1 MNIIPFGNSEN
12 SSKKDKTENKR
23 EVIGKWDQKR
33 KLYHSVNSISY
44 SPNKNPLK
52 RKICENYIKGE
63 NEILRPEL
71 NFVSNARPAMLKWR
85 EMEIEETPILKA
97 QKAHKYKAYK
107 AKQRKKYSS
116 QVPIHL
122 GYSRQFVD
130 PSEYSQSKAMRGRLS
145 TLPGS
150 SMTWLPSASWNG
162 QPSSILTFKYPLR
175 SRKLYNNINEFDN
188 YL

>member
-1 MNIIPFGNSEN
+1 MSSYPKLNIIPFGPRPKNY
-12 SSKKDKTENKR
+12 KTE
-23 EVIGKWDQKR
+23 VMDKWDKNR
-33 KLYHSVNSISY
+33 KPYESVNMISY
-44 SPNKNPLK
+44 SPIKFPLK
-52 RKICENYIKGE
+52 RKTNK
-63 NEILRPEL
+63 NDMKSKNKILRPKL

-107 AKQRKKYSS
+107 AKQS

-150 SMTWLPSASWNG
+150 SLTWLPSASWNG
-162 QPSSILTFKYPLR
+162 QPSSIQTRRFPLR
-175 SRKLYNNINEFDN
+175 SRQLNSVVKEEDN
-188 YL
+188 SIL

>member
-1 MNIIPFGNSEN
+1 MNIIP
-12 SSKKDKTENKR
+12 
-23 EVIGKWDQKR
+23 
-33 KLYHSVNSISY
+33 Y
-44 SPNKNPLK
+44 SPTKYHLK
-52 RKICENYIKGE
+52 TSNDLNSD

-71 NFVSNARPAMLKWR
+71 TFVSNAHPAMLKWR

-150 SMTWLPSASWNG
+150 SLTWLPSASWNG
-162 QPSSILTFKYPLR
+162 QPSSFLTRRFPLR
-175 SRKLYNNINEFDN
+175 SRQLNSVSSV
-188 YL
+188 L